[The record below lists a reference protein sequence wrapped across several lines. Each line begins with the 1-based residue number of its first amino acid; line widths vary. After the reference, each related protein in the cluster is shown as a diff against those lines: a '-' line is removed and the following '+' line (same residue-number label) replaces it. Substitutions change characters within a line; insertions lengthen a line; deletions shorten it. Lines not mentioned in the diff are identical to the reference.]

1 MKITRKMVQPA
12 HMGIKNRGRECSEIE
27 EELCRRRGMNGRG
40 FVTGTRLTD
49 VG

>member
-1 MKITRKMVQPA
+1 MKMTRQMVQQA

-27 EELCRRRGMNGRG
+27 EKFYRRRGISGRG
-40 FVTGTRLTD
+40 FVTGTQRTN